1 MPGRNTEEKDRV
13 LLEIV
18 VVVRGPWKKTFRLIT
33 QFKIYQSII
42 NNALMSGP
50 VAEIFFDAR
59 YLRIIRLRP

>member
-18 VVVRGPWKKTFRLIT
+18 VVVRGPWKKAFSLIT
-33 QFKIYQSII
+33 QFKIHQSII
-42 NNALMSGP
+42 NNVLMSGP